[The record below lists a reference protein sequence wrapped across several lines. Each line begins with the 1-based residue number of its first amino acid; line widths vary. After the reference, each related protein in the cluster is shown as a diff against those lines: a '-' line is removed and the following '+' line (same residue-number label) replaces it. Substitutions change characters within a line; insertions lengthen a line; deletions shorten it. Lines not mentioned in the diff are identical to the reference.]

1 MTEETPSEEYSRDET
16 YDEENDGSSRRDFM
30 KKSAVAAGALAIGSA
45 ATTGSV
51 AAQSGDPD
59 VLVFTYQYYPNVEFK
74 VRQPLTATTTV
85 QLLQRPNGNT
95 VPEIST
101 PDDYNGYVIDY
112 RVQGNSQNSGIV
124 TFLFSK
130 SSLDQNG
137 TYKLSGNAQVF
148 TSALNLL
155 QTSAN
160 KQ

>member
-1 MTEETPSEEYSRDET
+1 MTENYRTDDSIEDEAF
-16 YDEENDGSSRRDFM
+16 DEESNDSSRRDFM
-30 KKSAVAAGALAIGSA
+30 KKSAVATGALALGSA
-45 ATTGSV
+45 ATSGAVS
-51 AAQSGDPD
+51 AQSGDPS
-59 VLVFTYQYYPNVEFK
+59 VLVFTYQYYPNVKFK

-85 QLLQRPNGNT
+85 QLLQRPSGNT

-124 TFLFSK
+124 TFLFTK

-137 TYKLSGNAQVF
+137 TYKLSGDAQVF

-155 QTSAN
+155 QTNAN